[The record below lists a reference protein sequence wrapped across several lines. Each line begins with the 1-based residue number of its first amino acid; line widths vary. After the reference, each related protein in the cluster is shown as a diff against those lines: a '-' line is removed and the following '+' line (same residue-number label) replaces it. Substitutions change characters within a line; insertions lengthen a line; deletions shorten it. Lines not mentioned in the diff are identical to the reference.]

1 MDAEDTRTLQG
12 AGIFSSRSFIMTSKK
27 PGATDDSGPPP
38 GRDRQGSVEEALD
51 EALEE
56 TFPGSDPINLD
67 QWTEMRREEQMRHD
81 EQKTR
86 DEAAKPAAPEAEE
99 EIDRI
104 KRYLSGPTSFSA

>member
-1 MDAEDTRTLQG
+1 
-12 AGIFSSRSFIMTSKK
+12 MTSKK
-27 PGATDDSGPPP
+27 PGAADDTGRPP
-38 GRDRQGSVEEALD
+38 GQDREGSVEEALD

-67 QWTEMRREEQMRHD
+67 QWTEMRREEQKNRED
-81 EQKTR
+81 QKNR
-86 DEAAKPAAPEAEE
+86 EEAPKPEVKATEE

>member
-1 MDAEDTRTLQG
+1 MDPEDTRTLQG
-12 AGIFSSRSFIMTSKK
+12 ASTFSSRSFAMTSKK
-27 PGATDDSGPPP
+27 PGAADDTGPPP
-38 GRDRQGSVEEALD
+38 GQDREGSVEKALD

-67 QWTEMRREEQMRHD
+67 QWTEMRREEQ
-81 EQKTR
+81 KTR
-86 DEAAKPAAPEAEE
+86 DEAKKPETDETGE